1 LFDPLRDD
9 ALPEG
14 TAALVIGGGFPEVY
28 AEQLAANEPLKKAV
42 RELAS
47 SGAPIAAECAGL
59 LWLVR
64 SLDGKPMCGVLD
76 AEARMTERLTLGYRT
91 AVAVSDSALA
101 VEGTRANGHVFHR
114 TEVTPR
120 AGGRA
125 AWRWAGRPPEGFV
138 QDGVHASYL
147 HTHWAAN
154 PGMARRLVDTAARMV
169 QTMRQP
175 TEPIPLP
182 AGGSTLIEDA
192 GLDVAPASDVDADD
206 VRTGVVE
213 AQGVPAVAE
222 PDGATAVSTT
232 EALADGRTEADVS
245 TTEAVADGRTE
256 ADVSTTEAL
265 ADGETAVDVSTTEPL
280 VDAEPPEA
288 VPVDQGLDDEDAGTA
303 QGDGGDVGREGASG
317 PAADDKGR
325 SGSDGV
331 TSGRRGEQPRWAS
344 EVDSADDEL
353 GPVGGER

>member
-1 LFDPLRDD
+1 MLTGAGAQVALFDPLRDD

-76 AEARMTERLTLGYRT
+76 AEARMTDRLTLGYRT

-101 VEGTRANGHVFHR
+101 AEGTRANGHVFHR

-120 AGGRA
+120 AGGHA

-192 GLDVAPASDVDADD
+192 GLDVAAASDVDADD

-213 AQGVPAVAE
+213 AEGVPAVAE
-222 PDGATAVSTT
+222 PDDATAVSTT
-232 EALADGRTEADVS
+232 EAL
-245 TTEAVADGRTE
+245 ADGRTE

-288 VPVDQGLDDEDAGTA
+288 VPIDQGLDDEDADTA
-303 QGDGGDVGREGASG
+303 PGDGSDVGTDGASG

-325 SGSDGV
+325 SGSDSV

-344 EVDSADDEL
+344 EFDSADDER